1 MLPQFCISLQK
12 FAVFLLLA
20 LPHITL
26 SLSLIQRRQHYRRPI
41 CESSQACSYVVN
53 GIDMTFC
60 DCPGEDKSCPT
71 EPEFSINSKGTV
83 YQFCEPRKIPI
94 CDEGQVATSVEDL
107 QTAIHCVCPDNM
119 VHRRRKI
126 PGTRNSEYICEARSC
141 QEPDNTC
148 AVLGDVGVK

>member
-1 MLPQFCISLQK
+1 MHNFQ
-12 FAVFLLLA
+12 
-20 LPHITL
+20 
-26 SLSLIQRRQHYRRPI
+26 IQRRQHYRRPI

-60 DCPGEDKSCPT
+60 DCPGKLWSNELKSQFIFTLGEDKSCPT
-71 EPEFSINSKGTV
+71 GPEFSINSKGTV
-83 YQFCEPRKIPI
+83 YQVIYRVEQWEMKYYFKFQFCEPRKAPI

-126 PGTRNSEYICEARSC
+126 PGTRNSEYICEVRGRAS
-141 QEPDNTC
+141 
-148 AVLGDVGVK
+148 

>member
-1 MLPQFCISLQK
+1 MRNFQ
-12 FAVFLLLA
+12 
-20 LPHITL
+20 
-26 SLSLIQRRQHYRRPI
+26 IQRRQHYRRPI

-83 YQFCEPRKIPI
+83 YQVECRVKQRKMKYYLQFQFCEPRKIPI

-126 PGTRNSEYICEARSC
+126 PGTRNSEYICEVRGDHRSDF
-141 QEPDNTC
+141 EITYGENI
-148 AVLGDVGVK
+148 VLILN